1 MASNIEVIST
11 ERKSLS
17 LFEALCLLRQEGRL
31 SSQRFRSMRG
41 MLYHAIGTERHI
53 VKYVARYYQ
62 VAVVWD
68 NGEDITVYPYRDP
81 GLYTGIRSSEIIW
94 D

>member
-1 MASNIEVIST
+1 MTIEVIST
-11 ERKSLS
+11 ERKQLGLYES
-17 LFEALCLLRQEGRL
+17 LCLLRQEGKL

-41 MLYHAIGTERHI
+41 MMYNYIGAERHI

-62 VAVVWD
+62 VHVVWD
-68 NGEDITVYPYRDP
+68 NGENISVYPHKEP
-81 GLYTGIRSSEIIW
+81 GLFTGIRSDKIIW